1 MWSFLTALISNP
13 ISTHFAAAAAGAIG
27 GSLASIKAAA
37 AAIKA
42 KGEADLAVA
51 KAALEKDW
59 AGVKTAAAA
68 LGADIE
74 KKV

>member
-13 ISTHFAAAAAGAIG
+13 IATHLLAAGAGALG
-27 GSLASIKAAA
+27 GSLASIKAATT
-37 AAIKA
+37 AIKT

-74 KKV
+74 KRL